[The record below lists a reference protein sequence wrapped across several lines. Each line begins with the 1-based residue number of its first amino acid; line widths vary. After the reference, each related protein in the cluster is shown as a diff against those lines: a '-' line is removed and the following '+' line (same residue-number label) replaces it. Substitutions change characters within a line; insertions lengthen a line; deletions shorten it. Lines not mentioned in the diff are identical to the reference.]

1 MAKQVKK
8 QKKKITGT
16 QIAAWFM
23 LIAMIASFAASCL
36 VYF

>member
-8 QKKKITGT
+8 TKNKINGT
-16 QIAAWFM
+16 KIAAWFL

-36 VYF
+36 IYF